1 MAFSLAVFL
10 AQVDSLLTADN
21 DELAAHK
28 RYWQIKSAVE
38 RYSQDRPD
46 DFTEDF
52 TGDGGRYYP
61 LTGASPSLSY
71 WVDEFSQILN
81 LEYPAYAVTADHEPA
96 YLTPEDWDTDYW
108 ASTVRYLRFPN
119 HSPAST
125 ETVRVKYTRPY
136 QWSASATTTSVS
148 ATAHGFSVNDY
159 VYLNNATWTKATDQR
174 LGTHIVTVVGSV
186 DTFTAALLQAD
197 TPPADFFALCH
208 LAAGLCCQA
217 LADKYS
223 RTNDTLIN
231 ADSVNHISR
240 AQEFRNR
247 ANELIKLYE
256 RHMGLTKD
264 ANTAVLGAGEFVD
277 WNTAPSAT
285 RRSWLTH

>member
-1 MAFSLAVFL
+1 MAISLAVFG
-10 AQVDSLLTADN
+10 AQVDSLFAADN

-28 RYWQIKSAVE
+28 RYWQIKAALE
-38 RYSQDRPD
+38 RYGQDRPD

-71 WVDEFSQILN
+71 WFDEFSQILN
-81 LEYPAYAVTADHEPA
+81 IEYPAYAVTADHAPT
-96 YLTPEDWDTDYW
+96 YLTPEDWDADYF
-108 ASTVRYLRFPN
+108 AATVRYLRFPN

-136 QWSASATTTSVS
+136 QWAASATTTAVTL
-148 ATAHGFSVNDY
+148 AAHGFALNDY
-159 VYLNNATWTKATDQR
+159 LYLNGSTWTKTTDQR
-174 LGTHIVTVVGSV
+174 LGTHIVTAVA
-186 DTFTAALLQAD
+186 DTSNFTAALLQAD
-197 TPPADFFALCH
+197 VPPADFFALCW
-208 LAAGLCCQA
+208 LAAGYCCQA
-217 LADKYS
+217 LADKFS

-247 ANELIKLYE
+247 AKELIGFYE
-256 RHMGLTKD
+256 KHMGLTKD
-264 ANTAVLGAGEFVD
+264 DNTAVLGMGEFVD
-277 WNTAPSAT
+277 WNTSPSAT
-285 RRSWLTH
+285 RRTWLTH